1 MQTTGRPGAKRTR
14 PELPPAR
21 SRRRAGSAKPSPSPV
36 RRVPGAFAART
47 ACPRPQR
54 ARRRLSKRGGA
65 LPPELVRER
74 SGAAAAAEGA
84 QAQRVG
90 SANLPSAARCG
101 RTALAERGAGVHVF
115 PAQIINEPADA
126 DGRAAAR
133 VEDSLRAL
141 GSPLPTSRGTRT
153 GTPAPPATRWGH
165 LRRGC
170 RLRTGLQRSLVSWT
184 RAGHSG
190 GMRVRRGAT
199 SATPARGVGRRR
211 RFPARAFP
219 DPRSAAPRRPGR
231 PAPWRVFRAAK
242 QARIRSR
249 KVGAPSALAVQSGR
263 GVAATT

>member
-54 ARRRLSKRGGA
+54 ARRRLAKRGGA

-74 SGAAAAAEGA
+74 SGGAAAAEGA

-90 SANLPSAARCG
+90 SANLSSTTRCG

-133 VEDSLRAL
+133 AEDSLRAL
-141 GSPLPTSRGTRT
+141 GSPLPASRGVHT
-153 GTPAPPATRWGH
+153 GTPAPPADPLKAPAPRLQPAHRIAAVVGQ
-165 LRRGC
+165 LDKGGAQRRDA
-170 RLRTGLQRSLVSWT
+170 RAQRRDERNTCPRGGEARQVP
-184 RAGHSG
+184 RAGL
-190 GMRVRRGAT
+190 
-199 SATPARGVGRRR
+199 
-211 RFPARAFP
+211 
-219 DPRSAAPRRPGR
+219 PRSTLRGSTPP
-231 PAPWRVFRAAK
+231 
-242 QARIRSR
+242 
-249 KVGAPSALAVQSGR
+249 GAPSPTGAYFGLRNRPGS
-263 GVAATT
+263 AAGM